1 LALQNLV
8 VGVRSD
14 PRTKVIPLHG
24 LELLLLIKLPLRAWT
39 LKVFESGRQRF
50 ANLSSEPCKS
60 SIEFD

>member
-24 LELLLLIKLPLRAWT
+24 LELLLLLIRLPLRAWT

-50 ANLSSEPCKS
+50 V
-60 SIEFD
+60 

>member
-50 ANLSSEPCKS
+50 V
-60 SIEFD
+60 